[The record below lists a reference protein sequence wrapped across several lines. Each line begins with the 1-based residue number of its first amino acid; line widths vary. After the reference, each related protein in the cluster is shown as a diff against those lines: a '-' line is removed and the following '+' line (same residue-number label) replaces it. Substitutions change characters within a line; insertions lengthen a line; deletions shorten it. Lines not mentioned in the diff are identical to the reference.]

1 MLSCENVGQ
10 TSSPFEFGGS
20 VDLEKKTKEKKGM
33 LVDIMIMNDDADDS
47 DDDDDDESDDNKS
60 KNQAYQNHRTKFHST
75 CTFPILSFSLSS
87 SSSQKSIHDITGLES
102 MTCDFSFCACAFFCN
117 FNLAN
122 SRRLIGTF
130 GDCPGGEI
138 GKVEELDELELMD

>member
-1 MLSCENVGQ
+1 MLSCENVGE

-20 VDLEKKTKEKKGM
+20 VDLKKKEIVNMMMMMMMMRVMK
-33 LVDIMIMNDDADDS
+33 
-47 DDDDDDESDDNKS
+47 EER
-60 KNQAYQNHRTKFHST
+60 KNPTYQNHRTKFHST
-75 CTFPILSFSLSS
+75 CTFPILSSFSSS

-102 MTCDFSFCACAFFCN
+102 MTCDFSFCACACFCN
-117 FNLAN
+117 LNLAN

>member
-1 MLSCENVGQ
+1 MLSCENVGE

-20 VDLEKKTKEKKGM
+20 VDLEREKEI
-33 LVDIMIMNDDADDS
+33 LVNMMIMMMIIIK
-47 DDDDDDESDDNKS
+47 E

-75 CTFPILSFSLSS
+75 CTFPILSFSFSS

-102 MTCDFSFCACAFFCN
+102 MTCSFSFCACACLCN